1 MHENFEEEEIDI
13 DDEAEIKKESLT
25 TQVINFLEN
34 YSKEPEPD
42 KKSELVKKIID
53 QMEIM
58 RHSRIVLSFI
68 PASEHL
74 KDEK

>member
-42 KKSELVKKIID
+42 KKS
-53 QMEIM
+53 
-58 RHSRIVLSFI
+58 
-68 PASEHL
+68 
-74 KDEK
+74 